1 MLLFRS
7 EEHLDRW
14 LQSPL
19 RAAWGEGRGE
29 GLRGALLSLETAW
42 KLAKAWFDVDRRLPE
57 WRRRTAD
64 EIRELF
70 DNLGLTGDFWRLT

>member
-14 LQSPL
+14 TGP
-19 RAAWGEGRGE
+19 
-29 GLRGALLSLETAW
+29 RGAVLSLETAW
-42 KLAKAWFDVDRRLPE
+42 KLARAWFGADRRLPE
-57 WRRRTAD
+57 WRRRTAE

>member
-7 EEHLDRW
+7 EEHLERW
-14 LQSPL
+14 P
-19 RAAWGEGRGE
+19 GP
-29 GLRGALLSLETAW
+29 RGAILSLDTAW
-42 KLAKAWFDVDRRLPE
+42 KLAQAWFGTDRRLPE

-70 DNLGLTGDFWRLT
+70 ASLGLTGDFWRLT

>member
-14 LQSPL
+14 TGP
-19 RAAWGEGRGE
+19 
-29 GLRGALLSLETAW
+29 RGAVLSLGTAW
-42 KLAKAWFDVDRRLPE
+42 KLARAWFGTDRRLPE
-57 WRRRTAD
+57 WRRRTPD

>member
-7 EEHLDRW
+7 EEHLERW
-14 LQSPL
+14 NGP
-19 RAAWGEGRGE
+19 
-29 GLRGALLSLETAW
+29 RGATLSLETAW
-42 KLAKAWFDVDRRLPE
+42 KLAQAWFGVDRRLPE

-70 DNLGLTGDFWRLT
+70 ISLGLTGDFWRLT

>member
-14 LQSPL
+14 SGP
-19 RAAWGEGRGE
+19 
-29 GLRGALLSLETAW
+29 RGAVMPLANAW
-42 KLAKAWFDVDRRLPE
+42 RLAQAWFGVDRRLAE
-57 WRRRTAD
+57 WRRRTPD

-70 DNLGLTGDFWRLT
+70 ATLGLTGHFWRL